1 MFPLLAASK
10 REDKGASRRGCQ
22 ARNRLAG
29 AIKQNSALK
38 RHQITIID
46 IARELNLSKSTVSR
60 ALTGHPKVKAST
72 REAVLALAE
81 KLDYQRNMVAIN
93 LVTSQ
98 SHTIGI
104 IVPEFVT
111 SFFPRVIIG
120 AQEVASQAGYNII
133 ISQSNESYETE
144 VANARVMLA
153 NRVDGLL
160 VSLSRETR
168 NFDHLKVFQRKG
180 IPIVFFNRVCEEMQV
195 PKVVVDDYDGAF
207 KAVEHLIRIGKKRIA
222 HLAGP
227 DSLLVSRKRLNG
239 YLDAL
244 RQYHQPIVEELII
257 TYDLTLEK
265 VKIYVKHLLE
275 LEQPPDAIFAI
286 NDPTAIEAM
295 QLIKKKGLRI
305 PEDIA
310 VVGFSNDYAS
320 QLIEPSLTT
329 VAQPMHEIGRTA
341 VQLLLDQLERDVAD
355 WKAITRTLKT
365 ELIIRDSS
373 QKR

>member
-1 MFPLLAASK
+1 M
-10 REDKGASRRGCQ
+10 
-22 ARNRLAG
+22 
-29 AIKQNSALK
+29 K

-46 IARELNLSKSTVSR
+46 IARELHLSKSTVSR

-72 REAVLALAE
+72 REAVLALAD
-81 KLDYQRNMVAIN
+81 KLDYQRNMLAIN
-93 LVTSQ
+93 LVKSQ
-98 SHTIGI
+98 SNTLGI

-111 SFFPRVIIG
+111 AFFPQVIIG
-120 AQEVASQAGYNII
+120 AQEEALRAGYNII

-153 NRVDGLL
+153 NRVDGLM
-160 VSLSRETR
+160 VSLTKETR
-168 NFDHLKVFQRKG
+168 NFDHLKIFQRKG

-207 KAVEHLIRIGKKRIA
+207 KAVEHLIRTGKKRIA

-227 DSLLVSRKRLNG
+227 DSLAVSRKRLNG

-257 TYDLTLEK
+257 PYDLTLEK

-275 LEQPPDAIFAI
+275 LEEPPDALFAI

-295 QLIKKKGLRI
+295 QIIKKKGLRI
-305 PEDIA
+305 PQDIA

-320 QLIEPSLTT
+320 ALIEPSLST
-329 VAQPMHEIGRTA
+329 VAQPMQEIGRSA
-341 VQLLLDQLERDVAD
+341 VQLLLDQLDRDVSE

-365 ELIIRDSS
+365 ELLIRDSS
-373 QKR
+373 

>member
-1 MFPLLAASK
+1 MK
-10 REDKGASRRGCQ
+10 K
-22 ARNRLAG
+22 
-29 AIKQNSALK
+29 
-38 RHQITIID
+38 HQITIID

-60 ALTGHPKVKAST
+60 ALTGHPKVKAAT

-81 KLDYQRNMVAIN
+81 KLDYQRNMLAIN
-93 LVTSQ
+93 LVKSQ
-98 SHTIGI
+98 SNTLGI

-111 SFFPRVIIG
+111 SFFPQVIIG
-120 AQEVASQAGYNII
+120 AQEEALRAGYNII

-144 VANARVMLA
+144 VANAKVMLA
-153 NRVDGLL
+153 NRVDGLM
-160 VSLSRETR
+160 VSLSKETR
-168 NFDHLKVFQRKG
+168 NFDHLKIFQRKG

-207 KAVEHLIRIGKKRIA
+207 KAVEHLIRTGKKRIA

-244 RQYHQPIVEELII
+244 RQYQQPVVEELII
-257 TYDLTLEK
+257 PYDLTVEK

-275 LEQPPDAIFAI
+275 LEEPPDALFAI

-295 QLIKKKGLRI
+295 QIIKKKGLRI
-305 PEDIA
+305 PQDIA

-320 QLIEPSLTT
+320 ALIEPSLST
-329 VAQPMHEIGRTA
+329 VAQPMQEIGRSA
-341 VQLLLDQLERDVAD
+341 VQLLLDQLDRDMSE

-373 QKR
+373 GKRD

>member
-1 MFPLLAASK
+1 M
-10 REDKGASRRGCQ
+10 
-22 ARNRLAG
+22 
-29 AIKQNSALK
+29 K

-60 ALTGHPKVKAST
+60 ALTGHPKVKAAT
-72 REAVLALAE
+72 REAVLALAG
-81 KLDYQRNMVAIN
+81 KLDYQRNMLAIN
-93 LVTSQ
+93 LVRSQ
-98 SHTIGI
+98 SNTLGV

-111 SFFPRVIIG
+111 AFFPQVIIG
-120 AQEVASQAGYNII
+120 AQEEAARTGYNII

-144 VANARVMLA
+144 VANAQVMLA
-153 NRVDGLL
+153 NRVDGLM
-160 VSLSRETR
+160 VSLTKETR
-168 NFDHLKVFQRKG
+168 NFDHLKIFQRKG

-207 KAVEHLIRIGKKRIA
+207 KAVEHLIRTGKKRIA

-227 DSLLVSRKRLNG
+227 DSLLVSRKRLSG

-244 RQYHQPIVEELII
+244 RQYNQPIVEELII
-257 TYDLTLEK
+257 PYDLTVEK

-275 LEQPPDAIFAI
+275 LEEPPDALFAI

-295 QLIKKKGLRI
+295 QIIKKKGLRI
-305 PEDIA
+305 PQDIA

-320 QLIEPSLTT
+320 ALIEPSLTT
-329 VAQPMHEIGRTA
+329 VAQPMREIGRSA
-341 VQLLLDQLERDVAD
+341 VQLLLDQLDREVCD

-365 ELIIRDSS
+365 ELIIRGSS
-373 QKR
+373 QQE